1 MKRGRRHRNQR
12 GAAIVETVFAVLFL
26 LFIMFGIV
34 ELARLWFTQQLA
46 TAAVREAVR
55 AAAVVADTSVSATG
69 VARIN
74 AVLAAGGIASGK
86 IISPT
91 VGLAPIVGSTDQQV
105 VASVTVEFNTV
116 LPLLLPHLGT
126 MNIPQTAAMRWEG
139 SGT

>member
-1 MKRGRRHRNQR
+1 MVRRHRKQR
-12 GAAIVETVFAVLFL
+12 GAAIVETVFAMLFL
-26 LFIMFGIV
+26 LFVMFGIV

-55 AAAVVADTSVSATG
+55 AGAVASNSSVSSIG

-74 AVLAAGGIASGK
+74 AVLAAGGIPPAK

-91 VGLAPIVGSTDQQV
+91 VGLAPIAGSTDQQV
-105 VASVTVEFNTV
+105 VASVTVQFNTV
-116 LPLLLPHLGT
+116 FPLLIPSLNT
-126 MNIPQTAAMRWEG
+126 INVPQTAAMRWEG